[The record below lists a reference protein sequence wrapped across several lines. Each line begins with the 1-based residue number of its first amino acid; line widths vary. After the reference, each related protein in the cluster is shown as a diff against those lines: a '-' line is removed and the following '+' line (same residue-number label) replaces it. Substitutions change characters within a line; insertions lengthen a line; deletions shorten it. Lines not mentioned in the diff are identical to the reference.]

1 MAKKYYSTKIVG
13 VGGEVAKF
21 TSLVKMLVIFDD
33 SMVLPELRDFSVL
46 HSGNKLTDVIKAGD
60 ILQIAD
66 NKFKILKVGNEVN
79 NNIRSLGHIVIKF
92 NDDKEELLEGSL
104 HVEDKPIPK
113 IRIGDEIA
121 IVEASASALSGKTA
135 MVVGEDKGT
144 CAVVSLI
151 LNDNGAR
158 LVDDADAADIV
169 VDVKVRTDATV
180 ADGR

>member
-13 VGGEVAKF
+13 IGGEVAKF

-60 ILQIAD
+60 VLKVGD
-66 NKFKILKVGNEVN
+66 SEFKILKVGNEVN

-92 NDDKEELLEGSL
+92 NDDKEDLLEGSL

-113 IRIGDEIA
+113 IHIGDEIA
-121 IVEASASALSGKTA
+121 IYEANASVLAGKTA
-135 MVVGEDKGT
+135 AVVGDDKT
-144 CAVVSLI
+144 LCAAIAII
-151 LNDNGAR
+151 LNDNGAKV
-158 LVDDADAADIV
+158 LLGTEDADKADIV
-169 VDVKVRTDATV
+169 VDVK
-180 ADGR
+180 

>member
-13 VGGEVAKF
+13 IGGEVGKF

-60 ILQIAD
+60 FLQIAD
-66 NKFKILKVGNEVN
+66 NKFKILRVGNEVN

-113 IRIGDEIA
+113 IRIGDEIS
-121 IVEASASALSGKTA
+121 IIEASAAALSGSTA
-135 MVVGEDKGT
+135 VVVGTDT
-144 CAVVSLI
+144 ALCATLRLI
-151 LNDNGAR
+151 LNDNGAK
-158 LVDDADAADIV
+158 VIEGEDADIV
-169 VDVKVRTDATV
+169 VKVK
-180 ADGR
+180 